1 MFHNAQQVSF
11 IIIIIIIIIIKI
23 EDGDG
28 RANMISDVR
37 MYDSVC

>member
-1 MFHNAQQVSF
+1 MFHDAQQVSF
-11 IIIIIIIIIIKI
+11 IIIIIIIIIKI
-23 EDGDG
+23 EDGDD

>member
-1 MFHNAQQVSF
+1 MFHDAQQVSF
-11 IIIIIIIIIIKI
+11 IIIIIIIIKI
-23 EDGDG
+23 EDGDD